1 MKEIKKE
8 VLFMGYR
15 SQVRI
20 CMKKASFE
28 ELKQELMGEYAYLIE
43 HLDEYTE
50 TTGNYYCGDKT
61 EEVVVFGW
69 DWIKWYE
76 GYEDIQVINSF
87 LDKLSDR
94 DEDYSFIRI
103 GEYIDD
109 TEIYSNSNEGYCD
122 IIHLER
128 SVYID

>member
-1 MKEIKKE
+1 
-8 VLFMGYR
+8 MGYR

-28 ELKQELMGEYAYLIE
+28 ELKQELMGEYDYLIE

-50 TTGNYYCGDKT
+50 TTGVPYSGDKT
-61 EEVVVFGW
+61 EKIVVFGW

-76 GYEDIQVINSF
+76 SYEDIQVISKF

-103 GEYIDD
+103 GEDVDD
-109 TEIYSNSNEGYCD
+109 TEICGNCNEGYCD